1 MKINVVC
8 VGNLK
13 ETYLKD
19 ACKEYSKRISA
30 HANLNVVEIKE
41 EAYDTLAREEKSIL
55 PHLKGHVVVMAI
67 GGKAFSSPEIA
78 SHIRKLQVSGTSE
91 ITFVIGGSTGLSD
104 GVVQR
109 ADTLMSFGKITLP
122 HQLFRVVL
130 LEQIYRAFSIN
141 AGSGYHK

>member
-13 ETYLKD
+13 EQYLKN
-19 ACKEYSKRISA
+19 ACAEYLKRLTA
-30 HANLNVVEIKE
+30 YANVNVIEIKE
-41 EAYDTLAREEKSIL
+41 EAHDTLSREEKAIL

-67 GGKAFSSPEIA
+67 LGKEFSSPEIA
-78 SHIRKLQVSGTSE
+78 QKIKTLAVSGVSE

-104 GVVQR
+104 TIIKR

-130 LEQIYRAFSIN
+130 LEQIYRACAIN
-141 AGSGYHK
+141 AGSSYHK

>member
-13 ETYLKD
+13 EKYLKD
-19 ACKEYSKRISA
+19 ACAEYAKRLSGHVTLTIT
-30 HANLNVVEIKE
+30 EIKE

-55 PHLKGHVVVMAI
+55 PHLKGHVIVMAI
-67 GGKAFSSPEIA
+67 GGKEFSSPEIA
-78 SHIRKLQVSGTSE
+78 AHISKLQVAGTGE

-104 GVVQR
+104 GIIKK
-109 ADTLMSFGKITLP
+109 ANTLMSFGKITLP

-141 AGSGYHK
+141 AGSSYHK